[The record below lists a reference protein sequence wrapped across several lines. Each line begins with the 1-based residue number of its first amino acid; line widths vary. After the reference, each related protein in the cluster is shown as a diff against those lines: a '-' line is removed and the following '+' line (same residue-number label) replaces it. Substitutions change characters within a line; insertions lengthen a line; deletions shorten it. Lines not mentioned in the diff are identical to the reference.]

1 MWVRFGCQGFPLQS
15 CVLGLVL
22 VRVPLLLKSW
32 LCSRNVMM
40 VEDNVDSL
48 FALQNSI
55 ITSSSNHM
63 GTICGGSHI
72 GD

>member
-40 VEDNVDSL
+40 VRIMLTVCLHCRTVS
-48 FALQNSI
+48 
-55 ITSSSNHM
+55 
-63 GTICGGSHI
+63 
-72 GD
+72 